1 VHHIVEKGATKVQD
15 KIIAQNLVPYVVL
28 HSAKQV
34 EGVIDCQTMQPD
46 NKEVYMSTNS
56 EVEPVPGAN
65 DQFAQDGVTR
75 RVKDVVLG
83 QMPEIALR
91 SSSSSLSKRRRSSQ
105 YGQHVKRRSSMAGS
119 FRKSTTNLY
128 SPEGNNRDSLKK
140 LVAGLGTMQKQLST
154 HAATLPKSS
163 SGIFLDYEKFDKLT
177 AGRKKSMDRSS
188 KGSKT
193 FYYGERRK
201 TIANI

>member
-1 VHHIVEKGATKVQD
+1 MHHIVEKGATKVQD